1 MQLIKTLWKKQPNL
15 VIAGG
20 IGIVFFSF
28 LGVIIYLDGKPNK
41 YLKKCNE
48 GDMLSC
54 YDVPPFYEKEITNPK
69 WVSKMQKIEEK
80 NKLEAKQKE
89 EERKRRAESIEQE
102 ENNAIPIPVKT
113 YRLTA
118 QQVVDKYEISMRWDC
133 EDAIKSQ
140 LLDRRSYK
148 AVKVRYTPHIMN
160 EHPDAVVDVR
170 ISFDA
175 KNSFGGNAPSFGRC
189 AFDSNGKMVRSPNV
203 ISGY

>member
-1 MQLIKTLWKKQPNL
+1 MQFIKNLWKTQPNT
-15 VIAGG
+15 V
-20 IGIVFFSF
+20 
-28 LGVIIYLDGKPNK
+28 LGVGAAVVMIGGFGVISYLGGSSERV
-41 YLKKCNE
+41 LKKCNE
-48 GDMLSC
+48 GSMISC
-54 YDVPPFYEKEITNPK
+54 YEVPKFLEKEITNPK
-69 WVSKMQKIEEK
+69 WVSKMKKI
-80 NKLEAKQKE
+80 NDKQKE
-89 EERKRRAESIEQE
+89 EEK
-102 ENNAIPIPVKT
+102 NAISIPVKK

-118 QQVVDKYEISMRWDC
+118 QQVVDKYEIGMRWDC

-140 LLDRRSYK
+140 LVDKRSYK

-203 ISGY
+203 VSGY

>member
-1 MQLIKTLWKKQPNL
+1 MQFIKNLWKAQPNTVL
-15 VIAGG
+15 G
-20 IGIVFFSF
+20 IGAAAVM
-28 LGVIIYLDGKPNK
+28 LGGFGALSYLGGSRV
-41 YLKKCNE
+41 LQKCNE
-48 GDMLSC
+48 GEMLSC
-54 YDVPPFYEKEITNPK
+54 YDVADNLQKKITNPK

-80 NKLEAKQKE
+80 KKLEAKQKE
-89 EERKRRAESIEQE
+89 EEKQRRAERIKQE
-102 ENNAIPIPVKT
+102 ENNAIPIPIKT
-113 YRLTA
+113 NRLSA
-118 QQVVDKYEISMRWDC
+118 QQVVDNHEISMRWDC

-148 AVKVRYTPHIMN
+148 AVKVRYAPHIMN
-160 EHPDAVVDVR
+160 EHPNAVVDVR